1 VKLFIPTVK
10 NFFHEWLP
18 ALLAPAML
26 GLAAFSWQSTVSL
39 QVLETKVEL
48 ILENITRQDAI
59 QQKQIDD
66 IADRVRVL
74 EIKAGHTP

>member
-1 VKLFIPTVK
+1 
-10 NFFHEWLP
+10 
-18 ALLAPAML
+18 
-26 GLAAFSWQSTVSL
+26 LAAFSWQSTVSL